1 MKTLETR
8 PVGYLSPAIEALF
21 TLADESFAAS
31 MNMDADGRHEAYS
44 IDANEFE
51 W

>member
-31 MNMDADGRHEAYS
+31 MNIADGRHEAYS